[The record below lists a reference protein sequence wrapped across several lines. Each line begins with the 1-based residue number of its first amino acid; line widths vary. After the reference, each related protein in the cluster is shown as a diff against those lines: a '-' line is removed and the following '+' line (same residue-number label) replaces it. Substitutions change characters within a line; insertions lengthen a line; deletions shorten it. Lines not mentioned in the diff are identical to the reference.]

1 MKHGDQHKLKELCNW
16 FNSLKSN
23 TQIEVIN
30 FITEKTEDLN
40 IPESDQENLNLMIS
54 EIVSFIVDSEVTD
67 PVTISKFLRNN
78 GLEKISSDALT
89 EFCTNI
95 AMPRID
101 ALTIARMKKENLHN
115 TTLFVLHRMIL
126 YHDYNETPFA
136 HLLEK
141 TGFSE
146 DELAFRA
153 IRFIQNNII
162 KVARR
167 DISPSTLARKL
178 CDDYGIPHELANEMV
193 RPIEEN
199 ISEIHQAYMQHQINE
214 LINIFSSFVSEI
226 KD

>member
-1 MKHGDQHKLKELCNW
+1 MRLSSCRST
-16 FNSLKSN
+16 SLS
-23 TQIEVIN
+23 
-30 FITEKTEDLN
+30 
-40 IPESDQENLNLMIS
+40 
-54 EIVSFIVDSEVTD
+54 
-67 PVTISKFLRNN
+67 
-78 GLEKISSDALT
+78 ISSAS
-89 EFCTNI
+89 FS
-95 AMPRID
+95 D

-214 LINIFSSFVSEI
+214 LINIFSSCLSE
-226 KD
+226 DED